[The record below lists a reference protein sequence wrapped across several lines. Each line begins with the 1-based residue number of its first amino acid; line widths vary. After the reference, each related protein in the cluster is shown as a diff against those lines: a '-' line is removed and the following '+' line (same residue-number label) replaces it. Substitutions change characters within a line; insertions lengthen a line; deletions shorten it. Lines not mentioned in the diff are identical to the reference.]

1 LRLKFAPKICSDLN
15 DFLVE
20 QNREHHKM
28 NSNPRAREDDEVKIL
43 EGLKATIVALHD
55 DEVIVETEDGRP
67 KWIKIA
73 HLEPLTTPLTTEGAH
88 ASKTKNVWREISKN
102 AA

>member
-1 LRLKFAPKICSDLN
+1 
-15 DFLVE
+15 
-20 QNREHHKM
+20 M
-28 NSNPRAREDDEVKIL
+28 NPLLRAREDDEVKIL
-43 EGLKATIVALHD
+43 EGLKAFIVALHD

-73 HLEPLTTPLTTEGAH
+73 HLEPVETRDQ
-88 ASKTKNVWREISKN
+88 KDRNVWRELPKT

>member
-1 LRLKFAPKICSDLN
+1 
-15 DFLVE
+15 
-20 QNREHHKM
+20 M
-28 NSNPRAREDDEVKIL
+28 NSTLRAREDDEVKIL
-43 EGLKATIVALHD
+43 EGLKAFIVALHD

-73 HLEPLTTPLTTEGAH
+73 HLEPVAARSPKD
-88 ASKTKNVWREISKN
+88 KTVWRELPKT